1 MTRLSWSDR
10 NSGRHGILLPFD
22 DDDHLN
28 QIPPNETFFSSRIK
42 MYLDLLDCIPLSES
56 WISSLS
62 HIDINKTIINTEV
75 TVPPSNIGRD
85 CPICYDP
92 YVRIADDGKS
102 PTTTTTKTNDWE
114 RKREIPVGLPCGHI
128 LCEKCVC
135 KLAWLANASTGV
147 LCPFCRASFN
157 HIILSMTSTAAA
169 AAAGSDSDSNSDSG
183 SSWWDMLLKC
193 MWVTLEI
200 YIRLQYD
207 KEDEQDM
214 ESVLRWA
221 QDGDRLSHDV
231 PSADK
236 REAIQYALK
245 SWLEMGDERFCQELA
260 VTVLGPTVQVTP
272 PLVRLL
278 SRAHA
283 HRRARPRRALTTNG
297 RPTDVLIRTAG
308 AMRIS
313 RSQDFSAF

>member
-1 MTRLSWSDR
+1 
-10 NSGRHGILLPFD
+10 
-22 DDDHLN
+22 
-28 QIPPNETFFSSRIK
+28 
-42 MYLDLLDCIPLSES
+42 MYLHLLDCIPLSES

-62 HIDINKTIINTEV
+62 HIEINITIINTEV
-75 TVPPSNIGRD
+75 TVSPSNIGRD

-92 YVRIADDGKS
+92 YIRIANDGKS
-102 PTTTTTKTNDWE
+102 PTTTTTTTKTNDWE
-114 RKREIPVGLPCGHI
+114 RKREIPVELPCGHI

-157 HIILSMTSTAAA
+157 HIILPITFTAAAAA
-169 AAAGSDSDSNSDSG
+169 AAAGSDSDSDSG
-183 SSWWDMLLKC
+183 SSCWDMLLKC
-193 MWVTLEI
+193 MWVTLET
-200 YIRLQYD
+200 YVRLQHN

-236 REAIQYALK
+236 REAIHHALK

-260 VTVLGPTVQVTP
+260 VSVLGPTVQVTP

-283 HRRARPRRALTTNG
+283 HRLAHPRRASSTTNG
-297 RPTDVLIRTAG
+297 TPTTDVLIRTAG
-308 AMRIS
+308 ALRMS